1 MPVEDY
7 PVLDAVSISAEPG
20 NAPAPENINRRV
32 LKEVAYEIA
41 PILALIYQLSI
52 DAVKVPSD
60 WKAANV
66 SPIFKKGEQYYP
78 ANYRP
83 VTLTSVLKLWS
94 AGAHT
99 YQHCHESLGIPPRS
113 WETQVLGYTDEIFNN
128 TAQAKQTDNR
138 TDLQKLSTKVNYS
151 PDP

>member
-20 NAPAPENINRRV
+20 NAPAPENINCRV
-32 LKEVAYEIA
+32 LKEVADEIA
-41 PILALIYQLSI
+41 PILALIYQLSL

-66 SPIFKKGEQYYP
+66 SPIFKKSEQYYP

-83 VTLTSVLKLWS
+83 VTLASVLKLCTMVWKS
-94 AGAHT
+94 RLLLLLIVVIFPFEDFFKPHFLEGSSKLVYLSNAV
-99 YQHCHESLGIPPRS
+99 GI
-113 WETQVLGYTDEIFNN
+113 
-128 TAQAKQTDNR
+128 
-138 TDLQKLSTKVNYS
+138 
-151 PDP
+151 